1 MALTQAMLKAM
12 GIEDEKREQIME
24 AHQGVL
30 ESLKADRDGLK
41 DQVAELKAEAD
52 KVPDLQRQLKEA
64 EKPVEDEYKPK
75 YEELQKQF
83 EEFKAQVEGEK
94 AAEEKKSLYSALL
107 RDAGIDE
114 KRVQAILKVTD
125 MGSFTV
131 EDGAIVDAEK
141 VKESVADEWA
151 AFIPQESTKGADVA
165 NPPSEDNNS
174 AAADPATVARLAA
187 RHERLYGKTETKE

>member
-12 GIEDEKREQIME
+12 GIEDEKRDQIME

-41 DQVAELKAEAD
+41 ETVAKLQAEAD

-64 EKPVEDEYKPK
+64 EKPVQDEYKPK
-75 YEELQKQF
+75 FEELQKEF
-83 EEFKAQVEGEK
+83 EDFKTKVEGEK
-94 AAEEKKSLYSALL
+94 AAEEKKNLYSALL

-125 MGSFTV
+125 LGAFSV
-131 EDGAIVDAEK
+131 ENGAIVDEDK
-141 VKESVADEWA
+141 VKESLAEEWS
-151 AFIPQESTKGADVA
+151 AFIPQEITTGAEVPTPPAENATITGAD
-165 NPPSEDNNS
+165 PE
-174 AAADPATVARLAA
+174 TVQRLAE
-187 RHERLYGKTETKE
+187 RHERLYGKVDKE